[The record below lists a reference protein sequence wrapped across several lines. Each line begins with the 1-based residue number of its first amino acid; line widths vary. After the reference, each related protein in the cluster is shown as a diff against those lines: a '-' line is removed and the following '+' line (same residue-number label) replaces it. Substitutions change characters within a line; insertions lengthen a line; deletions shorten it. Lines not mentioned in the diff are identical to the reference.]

1 MVQNSIKWNISEEKC
16 FEIIHLTLID
26 ILNETKDKTMNLNKL
41 VELLNYRTKIYKL
54 NDNKK
59 YNSFSK
65 YLKINHNG
73 ILKFIEDYNFY
84 GVIKTD
90 KNIFIKL
97 YKNLIEFNDITF
109 ANRRITRDSDWIMLD
124 N

>member
-1 MVQNSIKWNISEEKC
+1 MVRNSIKWNISEGKC

-26 ILNETKDKTMNLNKL
+26 ILNETKDKTLNLNKL
-41 VELLNYRTKIYKL
+41 VELLNSRTKIYKL

-90 KNIFIKL
+90 KNIYIKL

-109 ANRRITRDSDWIMLD
+109 SNRRITRDSDWIILD

>member
-41 VELLNYRTKIYKL
+41 VELLNTRTKIYKL

-109 ANRRITRDSDWIMLD
+109 ANRRITRDSDWSMLD

>member
-41 VELLNYRTKIYKL
+41 VEILNTRTKIYKL

-97 YKNLIEFNDITF
+97 YKNLIEFSDITF